1 MRAVQIVDLTG
12 PRSALVQVD
21 LPEPEPSHMLTPGSG
36 VLIEVH
42 AAGVAFP
49 EVLQTRGEYQMK
61 PPLPFVPGTEV
72 AGVVRS
78 TPEGSRL
85 NEGDRVAAA
94 CLVGGF
100 AELAVAPDFLTFQLS
115 DELDFAQGGGLVM
128 NYHTA
133 YFSLKMRGRLADG
146 ETVLVHGAAGGI
158 GTATIQVA
166 KGLGARTIA
175 VVSSDEKEQVARDAG
190 ADEVVRSDGPWKD
203 EAKELSGGG
212 VDVLIDPVGGDRF
225 TDSLRSLA
233 EGGRLVV
240 VGFTGGSIPE
250 VRVNRLL
257 LNNTA
262 VVGAGW
268 GAYVMGKPE
277 VNREIGAE
285 VNRLV
290 EDGFVRP
297 IVGGRF
303 PLEQASDALELI
315 DGRGATGKVVLD
327 VQVT

>member
-12 PRSALVQVD
+12 PSSALAQVD

-36 VLIEVH
+36 VLIDVH

-78 TPEGSRL
+78 VPDGSGLR
-85 NEGDRVAAA
+85 EGDRVAAA
-94 CLVGGF
+94 CLLGGF
-100 AELAVAPDFLTFQLS
+100 AEVAVAPDFLTFHLS
-115 DELDFAQGGGLVM
+115 DELDFAQGAALVM

-158 GTATIQVA
+158 GTATLQVA

-212 VDVLIDPVGGDRF
+212 VDVVIDPVGGDRF

-233 EGGRLVV
+233 EGGRVVV

-257 LNNTA
+257 LNNTE

-268 GAYVMGKPE
+268 GAYVMGKAE

-285 VNRLV
+285 VTRLV
-290 EDGFVRP
+290 DEGFVRP
-297 IVGGRF
+297 IVGARF
-303 PLEQASDALELI
+303 PLERTAEALELL
-315 DGRGATGKVVLD
+315 DGRGATGKVVLE
-327 VQVT
+327 VQAA